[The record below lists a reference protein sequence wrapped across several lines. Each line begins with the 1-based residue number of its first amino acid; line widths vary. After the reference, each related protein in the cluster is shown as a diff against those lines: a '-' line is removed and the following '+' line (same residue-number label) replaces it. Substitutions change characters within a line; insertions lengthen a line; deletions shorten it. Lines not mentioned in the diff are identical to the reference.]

1 MHQTHIQSSNV
12 SGNLSSMNV
21 SAQCAAFVPCHMVLT
36 AVLQAALAT
45 VQAYPYT
52 VDVPALAEAAA
63 LELGEPPAPALL
75 SGSG

>member
-1 MHQTHIQSSNV
+1 MLYESPRIGGSRHGFAASH
-12 SGNLSSMNV
+12 
-21 SAQCAAFVPCHMVLT
+21 SAERCA
-36 AVLQAALAT
+36 LQAALAT

-75 SGSG
+75 SGGG

>member
-1 MHQTHIQSSNV
+1 MLIPHHTHVLRQPLHLFRLICSEFDML
-12 SGNLSSMNV
+12 LS
-21 SAQCAAFVPCHMVLT
+21 T
-36 AVLQAALAT
+36 VLQAALAT